1 MTFGMQS
8 SKMKI
13 LIAAKQNP
21 AGIRAAKKAEK
32 ELSKF
37 AEVHFDRS
45 TALRLHKWKTR
56 GISIR
61 KFDGDVIV
69 TLGGDGTFLWT
80 AYQARVPIL
89 PVRIEGHGF
98 LCTTDMKELL
108 KSMEALKAKKYR
120 TFERMRLR
128 VEKIKPGIIDRLLRG
143 SAYPQSV
150 NEVAFARKRPSK
162 ILNVEFTIDGTK
174 FEFVGDG
181 VIFSTPSG
189 STGYSASAGGSLLDP
204 SLNAIG
210 VVPLYP
216 FHSPIKPMAIPAG
229 KKIEVKVK
237 SNSCALII
245 DGHSGE
251 YAREGDHFTI
261 ERGDPIQVVTFS
273 DINFYERYRNAF
285 LEGKFVKEKW

>member
-1 MTFGMQS
+1 MPL

-56 GISIR
+56 GMSIKR
-61 KFDGDVIV
+61 FDGDMIV

-108 KSMEALKAKKYR
+108 KNTETIKAKKYR
-120 TFERMRLR
+120 LMERMRLR
-128 VEKIKPGIIDRLLRG
+128 VQKVKPGLMSRIFHGTSFPL
-143 SAYPQSV
+143 SV

-162 ILNVEFTIDGTK
+162 ILNVEFAIDGTK

-181 VIFSTPSG
+181 VLFATPSG

-204 SLNAIG
+204 SLEAIG
-210 VVPLYP
+210 VIPLYP
-216 FHSPIKPMAIPAG
+216 FHSPIKPMAIPAH

-237 SNSCALII
+237 SNCSLII
-245 DGHSGE
+245 DGHTGE
-251 YAREGDHFTI
+251 YISEGEQFVI
-261 ERGDPIQVVTFS
+261 EKGDPVQVVTFS
-273 DINFYERYRNAF
+273 DINFYERYKNAF